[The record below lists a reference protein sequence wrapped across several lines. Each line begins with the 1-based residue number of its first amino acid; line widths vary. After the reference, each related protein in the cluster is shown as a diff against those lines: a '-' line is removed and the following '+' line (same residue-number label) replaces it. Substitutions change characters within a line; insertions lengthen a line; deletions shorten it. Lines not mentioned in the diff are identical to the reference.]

1 MISKQRLESLWS
13 TKSVAQ
19 IAEHL
24 GETKQAIYYWGRYH
38 ELALP
43 GRQDPD
49 NVEEPSADVIK
60 ERAAEIRA
68 RWTPAEYESRLVG
81 NSRSEKRWEVP
92 NYRVE
97 RKGRAIVLE
106 AAKSE

>member
-1 MISKQRLESLWS
+1 MISKERLESLWH
-13 TKSVAQ
+13 TKSVVQ

-38 ELALP
+38 NLPLP
-43 GRQDPD
+43 GRQNPD
-49 NVEEPSADVIK
+49 DVEEPSADVIK

-81 NSRSEKRWEVP
+81 NSRSGKRWELP
-92 NYRVE
+92 NYRIGL
-97 RKGRAIVLE
+97 KGRALVLE
-106 AAKSE
+106 AAANE